1 MAIPKFYGQ
10 WLRAKRL
17 RGVLRRGLP
26 PQIAS
31 FCLDLNGL
39 IHACAQ
45 IVYAY
50 GNGYDPER
58 ARLLKTANPAIIEV
72 EFHNYLGMMLSKL
85 LTEVQPQK
93 ELVIAVDGVAP
104 RAKIQQQRQ
113 RRFRAALESTG
124 GGVFDSNGITP
135 GTEFMQRLDNFIQRW
150 LQINSSTLPPKVIY
164 SSHLSPGEGEHK
176 IYELLRKGEISPGP
190 CVVYGMDADLIMLS
204 LAEEKIPIFLMRED
218 ITDVVDIENLK
229 VALREIMGN
238 VETAL
243 DDFIL
248 IMSLI
253 GNDFLPHSPAFEDM
267 ADSIDFMLKVYAQMK
282 RPLTRFS
289 EGRADILWENFGAY
303 IIAVAQQESVILAE
317 LAQKAFKYPS
327 RMLEAAIVQV
337 PVPLIAETAVAPK
350 RQFSYDLFRGAW
362 YSNAFLPRGTPELR
376 AVLQKF
382 LPAPNIT
389 PEQIVSMAT
398 NYMTG
403 LAWVYVYYKEGMTRM
418 SEDYTYNYFHT
429 PLLTD
434 LAGVVA
440 MRPQLGN
447 FRVQPSDLQVGPLQ
461 QLLAVL
467 PRKSQ
472 ELLPVE
478 LQGFMDWN
486 SPIIDI
492 YPEAFIV
499 ERDGKDMD
507 WQGVAILPQ
516 ADFDRIFQVVAMV
529 DWKSS
534 RLALFEPVPDIVIV
548 RNQEQ
553 EALERQREKIRAQL
567 AQMMAPRGRG
577 FGRGERGRGRGG
589 FERGRG
595 RGGFER
601 GRGRGRGRGGFE
613 RGRGR
618 GRGRQ
623 EENRLAP
630 PQPLQPVTAAQRTF
644 ATPAGMPTQQVAPPQ
659 GGPDIT
665 RAKVLF
671 L

>member
-10 WLRAKRL
+10 WLRARRL

-39 IHACAQ
+39 IHTCAQ

-58 ARLLKTANPAIIEV
+58 ARLLKAANPAIIEV

-124 GGVFDSNGITP
+124 GGVFDSNSITP

-150 LQINSSTLPPKVIY
+150 LQINSATLPPKVIY

-176 IYELLRKGEISPGP
+176 IYELLRKGEVSPGP

-204 LAEEKIPIFLMRED
+204 LAEGKVSIFLMRED
-218 ITDVVDIENLK
+218 ITDVVDIDNLK
-229 VALREIMGN
+229 IALKELMGGT
-238 VETAL
+238 ETAL

-267 ADSIDFMLKVYAQMK
+267 AESIDFMLKVYAQM
-282 RPLTRFS
+282 RQPLTRFS
-289 EGRADILWENFGAY
+289 EGRADILWDNFGAY
-303 IIAVAQQESVILAE
+303 ITIVAQQEPVILSE

-327 RMLEAAIVQV
+327 RMLEAAIVKV
-337 PVPLIAETAVAPK
+337 STPLIAETAVAPQ
-350 RQFSYDLFRGAW
+350 RQFNYDLFRGAW
-362 YSNAFLPRGTPELR
+362 YSNAFMPRGAPELQ
-376 AVLQKF
+376 AILQKF
-382 LPAPNIT
+382 LPLPMIS
-389 PEQIVSMAT
+389 PEQIVSMAI

-418 SEDYTYNYFHT
+418 SEDYTYNHFHT

-434 LAGVVA
+434 LASVIA
-440 MRPQLGN
+440 MRPQLSN
-447 FRVQPSDLQVGPLQ
+447 FRIQASDLQVGPLQ

-478 LQGFMDWN
+478 LQGFMDLD

-499 ERDGKDMD
+499 ERDGKDAD

-516 ADFDRIFQVVAMV
+516 ADFDRIFQVVGMV

-534 RLALFEPVPDIVIV
+534 RLALFEPVADIVIV

-553 EALERQREKIRAQL
+553 EALERQRTQVRAQL
-567 AQMMAPRGRG
+567 AQMLAPRGRG
-577 FGRGERGRGRGG
+577 FGRGGFERGRGRGG

-601 GRGRGRGRGGFE
+601 GRGRGGFERGRGRGGGFE

-630 PQPLQPVTAAQRTF
+630 PRPLQPVA
-644 ATPAGMPTQQVAPPQ
+644 VPPQ

-665 RAKVLF
+665 RAKAVF
-671 L
+671 I